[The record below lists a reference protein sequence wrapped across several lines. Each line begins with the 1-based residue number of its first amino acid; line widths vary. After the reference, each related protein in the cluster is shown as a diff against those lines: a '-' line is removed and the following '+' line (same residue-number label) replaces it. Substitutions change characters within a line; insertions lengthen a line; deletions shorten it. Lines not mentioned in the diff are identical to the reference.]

1 MNNQSAKAILR
12 NMSLW
17 SFITVDEF
25 KALQLGIKALEPT
38 KSIDIVQ
45 AYCNGLE
52 RVWIPCKEKLPSEN
66 GHYLVSC
73 KDGFVSSDD
82 YFSYG
87 WDDYDDV
94 IAWMPLPKPYKE
106 GGKNEP

>member
-1 MNNQSAKAILR
+1 MKSEIAITLLK
-12 NMSLW
+12 NLAMSKT
-17 SFITVDEF
+17 ITGDEF
-25 KALQLGIKALEPT
+25 QALQMAIKSLKPT
-38 KSIDIVQ
+38 KSIDIVR

-106 GGKNEP
+106 GGKDEP